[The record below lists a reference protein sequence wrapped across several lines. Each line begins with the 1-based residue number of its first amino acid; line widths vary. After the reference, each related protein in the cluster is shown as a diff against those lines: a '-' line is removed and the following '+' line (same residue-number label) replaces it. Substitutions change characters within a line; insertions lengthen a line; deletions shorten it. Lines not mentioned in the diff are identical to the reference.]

1 MFKFSTVDN
10 QYTVFINTARDFTT
24 CQLVQSYK
32 INELHQILRD
42 TETAIY
48 TFPLTYQQ
56 YQSEGNNKV
65 YYLKHFRTKITFYTV
80 PRQAHG
86 VAR

>member
-1 MFKFSTVDN
+1 
-10 QYTVFINTARDFTT
+10 
-24 CQLVQSYK
+24 
-32 INELHQILRD
+32 LRD